1 MSLNPRQAHEL
12 LIAVTYTGPL
22 DRGRHLRGF
31 FAVLYYAG
39 LRPAE
44 AAALRLGDCE
54 LPEDGWGYLTLA
66 ASRPETNRRWTDTG
80 TTHEQR
86 GLKHRPATATRRV
99 PIPPELITILREH
112 IKEFGT
118 AADGRLFHTRRGGVL
133 GSAYTDTWAAA
144 RTLALA
150 PEQVLSPLAN
160 RPYALRH
167 AAISLWLNAGVPATE
182 VADRAGHSV
191 EVLLRVYA
199 GCIHG
204 GETVSNQRI
213 DAALR
218 HL

>member
-1 MSLNPRQAHEL
+1 
-12 LIAVTYTGPL
+12 
-22 DRGRHLRGF
+22 
-31 FAVLYYAG
+31 
-39 LRPAE
+39 
-44 AAALRLGDCE
+44 
-54 LPEDGWGYLTLA
+54 
-66 ASRPETNRRWTDTG
+66 
-80 TTHEQR
+80 
-86 GLKHRPATATRRV
+86 
-99 PIPPELITILREH
+99 
-112 IKEFGT
+112 
-118 AADGRLFHTRRGGVL
+118 
-133 GSAYTDTWAAA
+133 
-144 RTLALA
+144 
-150 PEQVLSPLAN
+150 VLSPLAN